1 MSGQPVVRIHSYSS
15 NIILTEVKGVEFN
28 EHWDP
33 QWEDF
38 CIFTHSTVQKE
49 KAIYYLLET

>member
-38 CIFTHSTVQKE
+38 CTFTHSTVQKE